1 MPDEQDELA
10 GLGGR
15 IRSLREERGM
25 KLKELAEKAK
35 LSDAFLSRLE
45 RGQISSSVAKS
56 YPDRTSARYRRR

>member
-45 RGQISSSVAKS
+45 RGKI
-56 YPDRTSARYRRR
+56 